1 MKICV
6 LTPALGLYEGV
17 WEEFLPRF
25 SAPLEQAGAELT
37 SLRWTEAAERPPE
50 ADLVVPLVAWGY
62 HLQLDRW
69 YATLDALERAGSPVA
84 NPPSVLRWNADKSYL
99 ERLEAN
105 GAPTV
110 PTLFVERADDAAV
123 HEALHRFGID
133 EVVVKPRVSG
143 GAHGTIRVKAGGS
156 LEGGPEGPAM
166 IQPFLPSVGE
176 GGELSMLFF
185 NRRFSHALTK
195 TAVAGDFRVQPQ
207 YGGIIQGVEP
217 PPDAFAMAERVL
229 AAVQEPLLY
238 ARVDVL
244 RDREGVWRLI
254 ELELIEPHLFL
265 DQAPDRGRAFAEAA
279 VAWAA
284 SNSGRDG
291 H

>member
-6 LTPALGLYEGV
+6 LTPAPGVYEGV
-17 WEEFLPRF
+17 WPEFLPRYA
-25 SAPLEQAGAELT
+25 APLAAAGAELI
-37 SLRWTEAAERPPE
+37 SLPWTDAAERPPE

-62 HLQLDRW
+62 HLQLHRW
-69 YATLDALERAGSPVA
+69 FETLDALERAGVRVA
-84 NPPSVLRWNADKSYL
+84 NPPPVLRWNADKSYL
-99 ERLEAN
+99 QRLEAN

-110 PTLFVERADDAAV
+110 PTLFVDQADAAAV
-123 HEALHRFGID
+123 ARAFETFGVE
-133 EVVVKPRVSG
+133 EVVAKPRVSG
-143 GAHGTIRVKAGGS
+143 GAHGTIRVKPGGS
-156 LEGGPEGPAM
+156 LDGGPDGPAM

-176 GGELSMLFF
+176 GGELSLLFF

-195 TAVAGDFRVQPQ
+195 TAAPGDFRVQPQ
-207 YGGIIQGVEP
+207 FGGALQAVEP
-217 PPDAFAMAERVL
+217 PADALAVAERVL
-229 AAVQEPLLY
+229 AAVDEPLLY
-238 ARVDVL
+238 ARVDML
-244 RDREGVWRLI
+244 RDRQGAWRLI

-284 SNSGRDG
+284 SNSGREG